1 MTEKRE
7 LARLIKRIQKGD
19 ADAFGQLYDRFH
31 GPVYSYVLRQVGKP
45 ADAEDITS
53 TVFLYVLE
61 KIDGFTWR
69 GAGFAAWLFRI
80 ARNDVLDHF
89 RRHGTGAR
97 EIALPEDMLER
108 PSGVLVE
115 EQFET
120 ATEERRLLCAINGLS
135 EEQRQV
141 VLLKLMMNFSN
152 RQVGEVLDKTEGA
165 VKALTHRALQALRKE
180 MEKQEGDPGSGLSV
194 NGEAS

>member
-1 MTEKRE
+1 MSEKRE

-31 GPVYSYVLRQVGKP
+31 GPVYSYVLRQVGNP

-97 EIALPEDMLER
+97 EIALPEDMLEQ

-120 ATEERRLLCAINGLS
+120 VTEERRLLCAINGLS
-135 EEQRQV
+135 DEQRQV

-180 MEKQEGDPGSGLSV
+180 MEKQEGDPGSGIGVS
-194 NGEAS
+194 GESS

>member
-19 ADAFGQLYDRFH
+19 VDAFGQLYDRFH
-31 GPVYSYVLRQVGKP
+31 GPVYSYVLHQVGKP

-69 GAGFAAWLFRI
+69 GAGFGAWLFRI
-80 ARNDVLDHF
+80 ARNDVLDYF
-89 RRHGTGAR
+89 RRQGSGAR
-97 EIALPEDMLER
+97 EIAFPEDLLER
-108 PSGVLVE
+108 PSGVLVD
-115 EQFET
+115 EQAE
-120 ATEERRLLCAINGLS
+120 AASEERRLLCAIAALS
-135 EEQRQV
+135 EEQQQV
-141 VLLKLMMNFSN
+141 VLLKLILNFSN

-165 VKALTHRALQALRKE
+165 VKALTHRALLALRRE
-180 MEKQEGDPGSGLSV
+180 MEMQEG
-194 NGEAS
+194 